1 MSWTP
6 STSFYLPTRAASA
19 AATSANTLSFSMIR
33 GMYDFGNNQFLQL
46 SDYYRNGTMVASD
59 TYVDSST
66 YNATNTAHEIPISGE
81 LRMSKFRGAA
91 REFIHAFSD
100 TDSTFRSKDITLP
113 GNQGRKKV
121 QRFLNNAGNN
131 LAESGTVYPPVSGNG
146 KKGKASFLVTIDDA
160 ANWIVIAHNRGHIWG
175 GGGEGGDGS
184 AGGVLGYGGAEGIG
198 ADDEYSFAN
207 CGGTYCGRYDY
218 RYSSGQLYSAASI
231 GGGSQGGGSVNTDTE
246 NGGGGGP
253 CLRITCSE
261 TGQKSPKIYLYNEPD
276 CTINP
281 GGGGGGG
288 SSGGGGGGGSGGGGG
303 GGAGGEGYIVYSGVT
318 YFQHGGYG
326 SRGHPGYAGAT
337 GRTGLK
343 GKRGAWYHDSDGEV
357 VDTTNNPAQSANIA
371 ANTTVAQQRVDN
383 QTYRADRHGGYSGFC
398 GSGKGGVG
406 GYSGVPGAGGG
417 VAAGGAGGGYGL
429 AGAAGGQGA
438 DGGDGG
444 AGVGGYNGSYSS
456 ACGSGGTSRY
466 APSSGKD
473 GGAGSSGGDS
483 RSPGAGG
490 AAGVNIEYVNTA
502 TTNVV
507 SVGGW

>member
-131 LAESGTVYPPVSGNG
+131 LYESGTVYPPVSGNG

-198 ADDEYSFAN
+198 GDDEYSFAN
-207 CGGTYCGRYDY
+207 CGGTYCGRYNY
-218 RYSSGQLYSAASI
+218 RSSSGTPGSAASL
-231 GGGSQGGGSVNTDTE
+231 GGGSQGGGNVNTDTE

-303 GGAGGEGYIVYSGVT
+303 GGQGGEGYIVYSGVT
-318 YFQHGGYG
+318 YYQHGGYG

-343 GKRGAWYHDSDGEV
+343 GKRGAYHDSNGEV

-383 QTYRADRHGGYSGFC
+383 QTYRADRNGGMSGFC
-398 GSGKGGVG
+398 GYGKGGVG